1 MSKPKLLLLDE
12 PSLGL
17 APAIVSR
24 ILELVQ
30 QLRDEG
36 VTILLVEQNV
46 RAALVV
52 ADRAYVL
59 NTGRLELSGTAQEL
73 HESASIEEAYLGL
86 AVEI

>member
-1 MSKPKLLLLDE
+1 MSKPRLLLLDE
-12 PSLGL
+12 PSLGR

-24 ILELVQ
+24 ILELIL

-46 RAALVV
+46 RAALMI

-59 NTGRLELSGTAQEL
+59 NAGRLELSGTAQEL
-73 HESASIEEAYLGL
+73 RESQSIEEAYLGL

>member
-24 ILELVQ
+24 ILELVVK
-30 QLRDEG
+30 LRDEG

-46 RAALVV
+46 RAALLV

-73 HESASIEEAYLGL
+73 RESASIEEAYLGL